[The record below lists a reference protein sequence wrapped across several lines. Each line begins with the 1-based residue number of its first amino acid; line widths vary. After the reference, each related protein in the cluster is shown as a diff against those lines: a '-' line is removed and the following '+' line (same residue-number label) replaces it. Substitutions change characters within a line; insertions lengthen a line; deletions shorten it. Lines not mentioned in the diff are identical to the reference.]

1 MTPKTTFRF
10 GVQGL
15 PFWKYRLKDSS
26 NDWNSFEQNVY
37 VLMMTN
43 RSDYFGYEIV
53 TNAGMTLDSRT
64 YDNPFRGADNTDIMA
79 TFVQIVAGAPQL

>member
-1 MTPKTTFRF
+1 MTPRTTFRF

-15 PFWKYRLKDSS
+15 PFWKYRLKDNG

-79 TFVQIVAGAPQL
+79 TFVQIVAGAPQQ